1 MSEFADLL
9 KATLDPAILAT
20 FGDDIAYTPASGD
33 PYTLRAVI
41 DRGAD
46 VKANSLAYLTAQAP
60 LSSFPAEPVK
70 GDTAIYQGVKYR
82 VADIERLDFDQRFL
96 KLVVAKP

>member
-1 MSEFADLL
+1 MSQFADHI

-20 FGDDIAYTPASGD
+20 FGDDLAYAPASGA
-33 PYTLRAVI
+33 PFMLRAVI

-46 VKANSLAYLTAQAP
+46 VKANSLAYLTVQAP
-60 LSSFPAEPVK
+60 LSNFPAEPVK
-70 GDTAIYQGVKYR
+70 GDTAVWEGIKYR
-82 VADIERLDFDQRFL
+82 VADIERLDFDQRLL